1 MKEVINRM
9 IQESKKMLDQQ
20 KIINNVQTFV
30 KQKLADDFSG
40 HDMAHIERVV
50 KLAKQILKHEPTANH
65 FIVILSAYLHDV
77 IDEKVVTDVNH
88 AISEL
93 NDFLIQQTI
102 SQSEIKHI
110 FDIIENMSYRKNL
123 TQKKE
128 LSLEGQIV
136 QDADRL
142 DAIGAIG
149 IARTFYYGGNKHNI
163 MYDSTILPRTSLNEE
178 NYKQP
183 NTVINH
189 FYEKL
194 FLLKDRMNTQVAKKI
209 ALKRH
214 AILVEFVKQFEK
226 EWGGNDEEIIL

>member
-1 MKEVINRM
+1 MTLTP
-9 IQESKKMLDQQ
+9 QQQTTLD
-20 KIINNVQTFV
+20 NVKAFV
-30 KQKLADDFSG
+30 KQKLSHDFSG

-50 KLAKQILKHEPTANH
+50 KLANKILNHQPQANA
-65 FIVILSAYLHDV
+65 FIVLMSAYLHDV
-77 IDEKVVTDVNH
+77 IDEKVIADVDN
-88 AISEL
+88 AINEL
-93 NDFLIQQTI
+93 QGYLRSLNLTT
-102 SQSEIKHI
+102 EEMRAI

-123 TQKKE
+123 SQKTT

-149 IARTFYYGGNKHNI
+149 IGRTFYYGGNKHNI
-163 MYDSTILPRTSLNEE
+163 MHDPNILPRTKLNED

-194 FLLKDRMNTQVAKKI
+194 FLLKDMMNTQTAKQI
-209 ALKRH
+209 AEQRH
-214 AILVEFVKQFEK
+214 EILVKFVKQFEQ
-226 EWGGNDEEIIL
+226 EWLGND

>member
-1 MKEVINRM
+1 MTLTP
-9 IQESKKMLDQQ
+9 QQQTTLD
-20 KIINNVQTFV
+20 NVKAFV
-30 KQKLADDFSG
+30 KQKLSHDFSG

-50 KLAKQILKHEPTANH
+50 KLANKILNHQPQANA
-65 FIVILSAYLHDV
+65 FIVLMSAYLHDV
-77 IDEKVVTDVNH
+77 IDEKVIADVNN
-88 AISEL
+88 AINEL
-93 NDFLIQQTI
+93 QDYLRSLNLTT
-102 SQSEIKHI
+102 EEMRAI

-123 TQKKE
+123 SQKAT

-149 IARTFYYGGNKHNI
+149 IGRTFYYGGNKHNI
-163 MYDSTILPRTSLNEE
+163 MHDPNILPRTKLNED

-194 FLLKDRMNTQVAKKI
+194 FLLKDMMNTQTAKQI
-209 ALKRH
+209 AEQRH
-214 AILVEFVKQFEK
+214 EILVKFVKQFEQ
-226 EWGGNDEEIIL
+226 EWLGND

>member
-1 MKEVINRM
+1 MTLTP
-9 IQESKKMLDQQ
+9 QQQTTLD
-20 KIINNVQTFV
+20 NVKAFV
-30 KQKLADDFSG
+30 KQKLSHDFSG

-50 KLAKQILKHEPTANH
+50 KLANKILNHQPQANA
-65 FIVILSAYLHDV
+65 FIVLMSAYLHDV
-77 IDEKVVTDVNH
+77 IDEKVIADVDN
-88 AISEL
+88 AINEL
-93 NDFLIQQTI
+93 QGYLRSLNLTT
-102 SQSEIKHI
+102 EEMRAI

-123 TQKKE
+123 SQKAT

-149 IARTFYYGGNKHNI
+149 IGRTFYYGGNKHNI
-163 MYDSTILPRTSLNEE
+163 MHDPNILPRIKLNED

-194 FLLKDRMNTQVAKKI
+194 FLLKDMMNTQTAKQI
-209 ALKRH
+209 AEQRH
-214 AILVEFVKQFEK
+214 EILVKFVKQFEQ
-226 EWGGNDEEIIL
+226 EWLGND